1 MMRFLYFVS
10 LPAIAAVV
18 LSACDEKPAALPES
32 VSRAPPVTLE
42 IRLGT
47 EAKEYFFDG
56 VIEAA
61 SQSTVSAQ
69 TGGRIAE
76 LPYDVGDYV
85 PKDAVIVRL
94 RGKEPQARQ
103 QQALAAAQE
112 ARAAFEEAQ
121 LYYRRAMPLFER
133 QMLSQS
139 DMDRVTSNYERAK
152 ARYEAAKAAAAE
164 AEAQLDYVTVR
175 APYAGVVT
183 ERHVELG
190 ETVYPGTKLMTGIA
204 LENLRVV
211 VDIPQRQI
219 DAFRTHRHARVIFP
233 NGRSLETDSLTVFP
247 YADPLTHTVKVR
259 VNLPDGE
266 QSLYPGML
274 VKIAFV
280 ADQQA
285 VLAIPAGSVARR
297 SEVTGVYVLHDERLE
312 FRQIRVGD
320 PLPDGRLPVL
330 AGLSS
335 GEDIAVDPLA
345 AAAYKKAQSI
355 SQTDDSSASA
365 MP

>member
-1 MMRFLYFVS
+1 MQALYFFF
-10 LPAIAAVV
+10 LLAIPPIF
-18 LSACDEKPAALPES
+18 LSACSEPPPAS
-32 VSRAPPVTLE
+32 HRSMPPVPATLE
-42 IRLGT
+42 ITL
-47 EAKEYFFDG
+47 EVMAEEYFFDG

-69 TGGRIAE
+69 VGGRVAE
-76 LPYDVGDYV
+76 LPFDVGDYV

-103 QQALAAAQE
+103 QQALAAVQE

-121 LYYRRAMPLFER
+121 LYYRRAKALFEQ

-139 DMDRVTSNYERAK
+139 DMDRLTANYEK
-152 ARYEAAKAAAAE
+152 ARARFEAARAAADE

-183 ERHVELG
+183 DRHAELG

-211 VDIPQRQI
+211 VEIPQQQI
-219 DAFRTHRHARVIFP
+219 DALRTHRHARVIFP
-233 NGRSLETDSLTVFP
+233 DGRSLQTDSLTIFP
-247 YADPLTHTVKVR
+247 YADPQTHTVKVR
-259 VNLPDGE
+259 VDLPNGE
-266 QSLYPGML
+266 QALYPGML

-285 VLAIPAGSVARR
+285 ILPIPQSSVAQR
-297 SEVTGVYVLHDERLE
+297 SEVTGIYVLRDGRLE
-312 FRQIRVGD
+312 FRQIRIGD
-320 PLPDGRLPVL
+320 PLPDGRVPVL

-335 GEDIAVDPLA
+335 GETIVPDPLA
-345 AAAYKKAQSI
+345 AAVYLKTQQS
-355 SQTDDSSASA
+355 TPAPEA
-365 MP
+365 PVP